1 MRFFVIATLLLL
13 AHTVSAQV
21 VITEVMYDPEGSDAG
36 YEWVEIENRGSAPVV
51 IGEGKSGWKFF
62 EDGTH
67 HALVSV
73 RGETT
78 LGAGGIGIIAD
89 NADNFFET
97 NPSFNGTLFDSSF
110 SLKNTGE
117 TIALKNSDGVEESS
131 VSYDPTL
138 GAQGDGNSLQEKGGV
153 WVSASPTPGMRAS
166 GGAGVP
172 PSQEKVTGG
181 GGGSSSPSVPR
192 GNSTLSLRAKS
203 TVAIVG
209 APFTFEPRAGG
220 SEEEAYYQWSFGDG
234 ATSMIWGAHPISHT
248 YYYPGTYTVFLEAP
262 NLNLSAKL
270 SVRAVAPEVFLITQ
284 GDRVHSSV
292 TIENRGSEELDM
304 EKWQLLSE
312 GNIFILPK
320 LVVASKQSVR
330 LPSEVTRLATPEGG
344 YVELRF
350 PSGARVPVVENT
362 PIVQEVASSTVVSVS
377 NVSIKEASVHAFPAQ
392 VAPLIPVTPL
402 VEENAPEEP
411 SSVQVATLLAGKED
425 HLWQWYTGAALI
437 ALFALLGLRFVR
449 SRHTLADEYEIV
461 EDDERAGK

>member
-1 MRFFVIATLLLL
+1 MRFFIVVTLLLL
-13 AHTVSAQV
+13 GHTVSAQV
-21 VITEVMYDPEGSDAG
+21 SITEVMYDPEGSDAG

-78 LGAGGIGIIAD
+78 LGVGAIGIIAD
-89 NADNFFET
+89 NADNFLET

-117 TIALKNSDGVEESS
+117 TIVLKNSDGVEESS
-131 VSYDPTL
+131 ILYDPML
-138 GAQGDGNSLQEKGGV
+138 GAQGDGNSLQEKDGV
-153 WVSASPTPGMRAS
+153 WVSASPTPGTRAS
-166 GGAGVP
+166 GGTGVP
-172 PSQEKVTGG
+172 SPQENVTGG
-181 GGGSSSPSVPR
+181 GGSPSPSVPR
-192 GNSTLSLRAKS
+192 GIPTLSLRAKS

-209 APFTFEPRAGG
+209 APLTFEPRAGG

-234 ATSMIWGAHPISHT
+234 ATSMMWGAHPISHT

-262 NLNLSAKL
+262 NLNLSTKL
-270 SVRAVAPEVFLITQ
+270 SVRAVAPEVSLITQ

-312 GNIFILPK
+312 GRTFLLPK
-320 LVVASKQSVR
+320 IVVASKQSVR
-330 LPSEVTRLATPEGG
+330 LPSEITQLATPEGG
-344 YVELRF
+344 YLELRF
-350 PSGARVPVVENT
+350 PSGVRVPVVENI
-362 PIVQEVASSTVVSVS
+362 PIVQEVASSTAVSFS
-377 NVSIKEASVHAFPAQ
+377 NVSVKKASVHALPAQ
-392 VAPLIPVTPL
+392 VVPLIPATPL
-402 VEENAPEEP
+402 IEEDAPREP
-411 SSVQVATLLAGKED
+411 SVQAATLLSGEEG
-425 HLWQWYTGAALI
+425 HLWQWYTGAAFI

-449 SRHTLADEYEIV
+449 SRQTPADEYEII
-461 EDDERAGK
+461 EDNDEM

>member
-1 MRFFVIATLLLL
+1 MRFFIVVTLLLL

-21 VITEVMYDPEGSDAG
+21 VITEIMYDPEGSDTG
-36 YEWVEIENRGSAPVV
+36 YEWIEIENRGSAPVV

-78 LGAGGIGIIAD
+78 LGVGAIGVIAD
-89 NADNFFET
+89 NADNFLEA

-138 GAQGDGNSLQEKGGV
+138 GAQGDGNSLQEKDGA
-153 WVSASPTPGMRAS
+153 WVATSPTPGMRAS
-166 GGAGVP
+166 VGAGVP
-172 PSQEKVTGG
+172 QPQENMTGG

-192 GNSTLSLRAKS
+192 GIPTLSLRAKS

-209 APFTFEPRAGG
+209 APLTFEPRAGR

-234 ATSMIWGAHPISHT
+234 ATSMMWGARPISHA

-270 SVRAVAPEVFLITQ
+270 SVRAVAPEVSLSTQ

-292 TIENRGSEELDM
+292 MIENRGSEELDM

-312 GNIFILPK
+312 GNTFIFPK

-350 PSGARVPVVENT
+350 PSGARVPIVENT
-362 PIVQEVASSTVVSVS
+362 PIAQEIASSTAASFS
-377 NVSIKEASVHAFPAQ
+377 NVSVKEVSVHAFPVQ

-402 VEENAPEEP
+402 VEENAPGIP
-411 SSVQVATLLAGKED
+411 SSVQAATLLSGEED

-461 EDDERAGK
+461 EDDESAGK